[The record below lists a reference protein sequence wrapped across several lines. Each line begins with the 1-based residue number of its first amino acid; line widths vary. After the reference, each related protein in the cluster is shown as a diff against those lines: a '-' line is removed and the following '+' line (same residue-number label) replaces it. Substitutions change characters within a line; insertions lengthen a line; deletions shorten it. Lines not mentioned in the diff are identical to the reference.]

1 MNVPLTQSTL
11 SAVWSVVLV
20 DPHGK
25 VHGMSAAGFK
35 VHFTPT
41 EQGMAL
47 EDFNGKEIW
56 DAAWGETDYDYSDEQ
71 EEEEESAPWGLTNK
85 RIEGFPQLPGE
96 EELKEREEVRRDLW
110 SHACCSQCPAMWSRG
125 PGLSC

>member
-1 MNVPLTQSTL
+1 
-11 SAVWSVVLV
+11 
-20 DPHGK
+20 
-25 VHGMSAAGFK
+25 MSAAGFK

-71 EEEEESAPWGLTNK
+71 EEDEDDEESAPWGLTNK
-85 RIEGFPQLPGE
+85 RIEGFPELPGE
-96 EELKEREEVRRDLW
+96 QELKEREEVSSVSGNKPAAKRAICNA
-110 SHACCSQCPAMWSRG
+110 SHSA
-125 PGLSC
+125 